1 MISNIREIMGTQNI
15 PPFLYWA
22 SIRSDLCLVSF
33 QWVVF
38 IKHRF
43 EIYTFNKYAY
53 SVLQL
58 SLRKILKYSLLRI
71 CPQSISLKNISL
83 SNILVNNVMDVELWM
98 SFVKSYI
105 SKYFTFWR
113 FCFLFKRKEK
123 TGNEFVK
130 DILLS
135 RYKGK

>member
-22 SIRSDLCLVSF
+22 SIRIKSIIDLSF
-33 QWVVF
+33 DGRYTSIMIAKNLDIF
-38 IKHRF
+38 FF
-43 EIYTFNKYAY
+43 EENMSPVYFYENF
-53 SVLQL
+53 
-58 SLRKILKYSLLRI
+58 
-71 CPQSISLKNISL
+71 SL

-113 FCFLFKRKEK
+113 FCFLFERKEK

-135 RYKGK
+135 RYMGK

>member
-15 PPFLYWA
+15 PPFLFWA
-22 SIRSDLCLVSF
+22 SIRIWFMFGKISMNYFLSNIDLRYIHFAKNL
-33 QWVVF
+33 
-38 IKHRF
+38 
-43 EIYTFNKYAY
+43 EIFFAENMSPVYFFRN
-53 SVLQL
+53 V
-58 SLRKILKYSLLRI
+58 RM
-71 CPQSISLKNISL
+71 